1 MNLPVEVYTKP
12 SSNLKILNFSNEQ
25 VCNDSAR
32 LYLES
37 RYGELLEE
45 TEDFNR
51 KLVSYQGN
59 KGEIAHGWIRY
70 KEGFSF
76 KLVETLIKKFGI
88 RQSDTILEP
97 FCGSGTTLLVCKT
110 LGINALGFEILPVCH
125 LMWEAKSYLEEYN
138 IEELT
143 YLFEQLSETK
153 PHKTAFPFPH
163 ISITRDAFSQETES
177 DLMFFSNWINTQQV
191 SKKAKILYQL
201 LITSI
206 LEEVSYTRKD
216 GQYLR
221 WDSRSNKVQQRNQL
235 RISKGK
241 IPVKQFDKGEIPT
254 VKEALLSIFKTVL
267 SDIKSLR
274 YSLPNNSFQDVING
288 SVLENLP
295 KYESDHFSG
304 VITSPPYC
312 NRYDYTRTY
321 ALELAYLGTDE
332 LEIRKLRQNQLCCTV
347 ESRSKLGNLEQIYR
361 DIGRLDNFKTI
372 CKVITENSVFQEVNS
387 ALKVRQERGEINN
400 PGILSMVEGYFYE
413 LTFLFAEIFRTC
425 KKGAYVA
432 FVNDNVRYG
441 GEIIPVDMLCTEIAE
456 AIGFMPER
464 IYVLPQ
470 RKGNSSQQMG
480 RFGKE
485 SLRKSITVWRKP

>member
-1 MNLPVEVYTKP
+1 ME
-12 SSNLKILNFSNEQ
+12 
-25 VCNDSAR
+25 AR
-32 LYLES
+32 YA
-37 RYGELLEE
+37 ELLEE

-76 KLVETLIKKFGI
+76 KLVERLINKFGI
-88 RQSDTILEP
+88 LPNETLLEP
-97 FCGSGTTLLVCKT
+97 FCGSGTTLLVCKA
-110 LGINALGFEILPVCH
+110 LGINALGFETLPVCH
-125 LMWEAKSYLEEYN
+125 LMWEAKAQLENYD

-143 YLFEQLSETK
+143 NLFERLIETEPSETDLI
-153 PHKTAFPFPH
+153 FPH
-163 ISITRDAFSQETES
+163 INITRDAFSQKTEN
-177 DLMFFSNWINTQQV
+177 DLVFFSNWINTQEI
-191 SKKAKILYQL
+191 SKETKVLYQL
-201 LITSI
+201 LMTSI

-221 WDSRSNKVQQRNQL
+221 WDYRSKKIQQRNQA
-235 RISKGK
+235 RIAKGK
-241 IPVKQFDKGEIPT
+241 TPIKKFDKGRMAT
-254 VKEALLSIFKTVL
+254 VKEILVNAFKIVLL
-267 SDIKSLR
+267 DIKSLKTNWR
-274 YSLPNNSFQDVING
+274 RKSQQNLIKG

-295 KYESDHFSG
+295 TYQSNQFSA

-321 ALELAYLGTDE
+321 ALELAYLGVDE
-332 LEIRKLRQNQLCCTV
+332 LKVRELRQNQLCCTV
-347 ESRSKLGNLEQIYR
+347 ENRSKLDKLEMIYR
-361 DIGRLDNFKTI
+361 NLNKLDDFQMI
-372 CKVITENSVFQEVNS
+372 CKIITENSVFKEINF
-387 ALKVRQERGEINN
+387 ALETRQKRGEINN
-400 PGILSMVEGYFYE
+400 PGILSMVKGYFYE
-413 LTFLFAEIFRTC
+413 LTFVFFEIFRTC

-456 AIGFMPER
+456 NIGFVPEK

-480 RFGKE
+480 RFGKV
-485 SLRKSITVWRKP
+485 SLRKSITVWRKPL